1 MNKVTLEE
9 KKMDKHIIHKDLSLY
24 AGLLNKVLF
33 IKRKTMRVAD
43 IDLAATLEDL
53 QRTVEWMR
61 DEYIAHNIEIIER
74 RHGI

>member
-9 KKMDKHIIHKDLSLY
+9 KNMDEYILHKDLSLY

-33 IKRKTMRVAD
+33 IKAKTVRVAD
-43 IDLAATLEDL
+43 KETDKAIKDL

-61 DEYIAHNIEIIER
+61 DEYIAHNIDVIER
-74 RHGI
+74 RQGI